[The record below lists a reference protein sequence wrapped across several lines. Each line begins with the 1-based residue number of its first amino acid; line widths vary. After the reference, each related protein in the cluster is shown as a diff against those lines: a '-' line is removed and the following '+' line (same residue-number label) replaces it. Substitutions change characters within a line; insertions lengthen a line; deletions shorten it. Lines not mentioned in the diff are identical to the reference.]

1 MKQSHRMHD
10 AIPTLQKIHA
20 LRESCA
26 KCYFCQGGL
35 KLLLTT
41 VSSMLLVWFCCC
53 FVCLFVVVVVFC
65 FVFLNNF
72 NLVLNN
78 GSPKKLSITS
88 KCQIIEMSNAGK
100 LGVNWV

>member
-1 MKQSHRMHD
+1 MQSHRMHD

-41 VSSMLLVWFCCC
+41 VYMNMCKQFS
-53 FVCLFVVVVVFC
+53 
-65 FVFLNNF
+65 VFLFMYVERTNQCLMTF
-72 NLVLNN
+72 HHD
-78 GSPKKLSITS
+78 IY
-88 KCQIIEMSNAGK
+88 
-100 LGVNWV
+100 NWVSNKERRK